1 MPKTNFIPRTQVRKG
16 HKTVLG
22 VVKENPTVSPSGKTM
37 VITVV
42 KDDGTEFTDR
52 MSTLGNMAV
61 FTGA

>member
-1 MPKTNFIPRTQVRKG
+1 MKATFIPKTSVRKG

-22 VVKENPTVSPSGKTM
+22 IVKENPTVSPSGKTM
-37 VITVV
+37 TITVV

-52 MSTLGNMAV
+52 VPAVGNMAV